1 MESTKNG
8 KRNVNSNSR
17 QRATLKR
24 ERSSAEKSPQIRRK
38 SAPYVKLSATVAT
51 QTPSRI
57 RRQKSVNI
65 PPPSKKSAKSPQIRR
80 QYTVDNSSYHH
91 NSRRRKSST
100 KCIEGEIKLI
110 IIFFKEK
117 VKTKSIYF
125 ASHHM
130 TGWSLH
136 IIWHGT
142 NTCNLLYSSFILIF
156 HFTILMHRKLKNKN
170 LYYSLLF
177 KKAKIFLSFSWY

>member
-24 ERSSAEKSPQIRRK
+24 ERSSAKKSPQIRRK

-57 RRQKSVNI
+57 RRQKSINI
-65 PPPSKKSAKSPQIRR
+65 PTPSKKSAKSPQIRR
-80 QYTVDNSSYHH
+80 YYTVDNSSYHR

-110 IIFFKEK
+110 II
-117 VKTKSIYF
+117 
-125 ASHHM
+125 
-130 TGWSLH
+130 
-136 IIWHGT
+136 
-142 NTCNLLYSSFILIF
+142 
-156 HFTILMHRKLKNKN
+156 
-170 LYYSLLF
+170 
-177 KKAKIFLSFSWY
+177 IFL

>member
-24 ERSSAEKSPQIRRK
+24 ERSTAEKSPQIRRK

-100 KCIEGEIKLI
+100 KCIEGEII
-110 IIFFKEK
+110 YFFLKEK
-117 VKTKSIYF
+117 FKTKSIYF

-136 IIWHGT
+136 IIWHGA
-142 NTCNLLYSSFILIF
+142 NICSLLYSSFILII

-170 LYYSLLF
+170 LYNSLLF
-177 KKAKIFLSFSWY
+177 K

>member
-57 RRQKSVNI
+57 RRQKSINI
-65 PPPSKKSAKSPQIRR
+65 PTPSKKSAKSPQIRR
-80 QYTVDNSSYHH
+80 YYTVDNSSYHH

-100 KCIEGEIKLI
+100 KCIEGE
-110 IIFFKEK
+110 
-117 VKTKSIYF
+117 
-125 ASHHM
+125 M
-130 TGWSLH
+130 
-136 IIWHGT
+136 
-142 NTCNLLYSSFILIF
+142 N
-156 HFTILMHRKLKNKN
+156 
-170 LYYSLLF
+170 
-177 KKAKIFLSFSWY
+177 